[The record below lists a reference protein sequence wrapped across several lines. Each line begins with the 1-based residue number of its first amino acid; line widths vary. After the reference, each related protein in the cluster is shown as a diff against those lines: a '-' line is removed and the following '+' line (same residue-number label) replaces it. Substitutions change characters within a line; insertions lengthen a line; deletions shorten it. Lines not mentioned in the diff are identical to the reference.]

1 MTKTNNS
8 QPSPKERSSSRISK
22 NRNTNKNQIPLGIAV
37 LVIMIIIGFLLSN
50 ISVKLGLFWIT
61 GICFG
66 FVLQKSRFC
75 FTASMRDPYLT
86 GGTALTRAVLIAFAI
101 TTIAFTAIK
110 FSAYSSG
117 LPIPGQT
124 YITPISFATV
134 IGAFMFGIGMVIAGG
149 CTSGTLMRVG
159 EGFLIQMLT
168 LFFFIIGSL
177 WGAHDFEWWKL
188 NFILKGKAI
197 FLPDLFGWF
206 GAVIIQLLLIA
217 ALYILADK
225 WENRI
230 FK

>member
-8 QPSPKERSSSRISK
+8 EASTRKESSYRIRKNINPK
-22 NRNTNKNQIPLGIAV
+22 KNQIPLGFVV
-37 LVIMIIIGFLLSN
+37 LLIVIIIGFLLSN
-50 ISVKLGLFWIT
+50 ISTKLGLFWIT

-66 FVLQKSRFC
+66 FALQKSRFC
-75 FTASMRDPYLT
+75 FAASMRDPHLIGSTSLT
-86 GGTALTRAVLIAFAI
+86 KAVLIAFAI
-101 TTIAFTAIK
+101 TTIVFTAIK
-110 FSAYSSG
+110 FGSYSNG
-117 LPIPGQT
+117 LPIPGQD
-124 YITPISFATV
+124 YVTPVNFATV

-159 EGFLIQMLT
+159 EGFLIQVLT

-177 WGAHDFEWWKL
+177 WGAHDFGWWKL
-188 NFILKGKAI
+188 NFILKGKTI

-206 GAVIIQLLLIA
+206 GAVILQLLLIA

-225 WENRI
+225 WQNKM